1 MGGCCRLFCDDV
13 LWPVDAFFRNGL
25 EARAEERG
33 ENGVKFS
40 ITNLTMRIV
49 GRKLR
54 LQREGEFLWSI
65 IGKILNYFSY
75 RVRQ

>member
-1 MGGCCRLFCDDV
+1 MGGCCRFFCDDV
-13 LWPVDAFFRNGL
+13 LWPVDALFRNGL

-65 IGKILNYFSY
+65 NGKILNYFSY

>member
-13 LWPVDAFFRNGL
+13 LWPIDAFFRNGL
-25 EARAEERG
+25 EARAEE
-33 ENGVKFS
+33 S

-65 IGKILNYFSY
+65 NGKILNYFSY